1 MLPSL
6 LGNQSQATGITLILV
21 AATCWAIAGGVGGV
35 LIEKGW
41 DPIVVSFYRGAL
53 TLLFAIFWLL
63 LSTKRRGLACRQLWM
78 WSALAGAG
86 VAGAFSFYFA
96 GMKTGNVAIAAT
108 LLYSAPVF
116 VFIAEYLSGRER
128 MTLKNVLGLFLV
140 IAGVALLSG
149 LFFQSATGIGMSA
162 VALGLLSGACYALF
176 IFGFQK
182 AGTFGNTPVVMT
194 AAFAVETALLAALA
208 GAGIWPTVMQPID
221 AGLILVLGVLGGGV
235 SFLFYIVG
243 LKNSS
248 ARAAAVLGM
257 AEPLTAASFGF
268 VVLSQ
273 SLSPQQILGAGI
285 LLATV
290 TWLQRRPSQ

>member
-1 MLPSL
+1 MSPSFP
-6 LGNQSQATGITLILV
+6 GNRGQAAGTTLILV
-21 AATCWAIAGGVGGV
+21 AATFWGVAGGVGGV
-35 LIEKGW
+35 LVKRGW
-41 DPIVVSFYRGAL
+41 EPIVVSFYRGAL
-53 TLLFAIFWLL
+53 TLVFAIFWLL
-63 LSTKRRGLACRQLWM
+63 LSSERRGLRCRELWA
-78 WSALAGAG
+78 WSAVAGAG

-96 GMKTGNVAIAAT
+96 GMKTGNVAVAAT

-116 VFIAEYLSGRER
+116 VFFAEYALGRER
-128 MTLKNVLGLFLV
+128 MTPRKVLGLFLV

-149 LFFQSATGIGMSA
+149 FVSQSATSIGMSA
-162 VALGLLSGACYALF
+162 IALGLLSGACYALF

-182 AGTFGNTPVVMT
+182 AGTFGDTPVVMT
-194 AAFAVETALLAALA
+194 AAFAVETVLLAALA
-208 GAGIWPTVMQPID
+208 GADIWPAAMQPID
-221 AGLILVLGVLGGGV
+221 AGLIFVLGVLGGGV
-235 SFLFYIVG
+235 SFLLYIVG

-248 ARAAAVLGM
+248 ASAASVLGM
-257 AEPLTAASFGF
+257 AEPLTAAAFGF